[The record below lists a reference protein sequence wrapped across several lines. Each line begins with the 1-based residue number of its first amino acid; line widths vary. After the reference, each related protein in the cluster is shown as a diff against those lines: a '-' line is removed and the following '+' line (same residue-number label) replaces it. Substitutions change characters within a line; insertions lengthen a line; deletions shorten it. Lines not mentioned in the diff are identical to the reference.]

1 MTYHVAGIDL
11 SMTNAGVAVLR
22 GDLPQP
28 IITNVMS
35 SPIKTTRNAD
45 GDLYA
50 GLLDRRNRLQGIAAR
65 VVRAALTGL
74 DRETDDAPLFV
85 IEAPLYAAH
94 GKSGTAGQHDRAG
107 LWWLVVHLLYKH
119 GLVVEVTGSTMKRY
133 ATGSGATPKGS
144 TSKAPVTAAMPRMF
158 PGVFVADDNAADAL
172 ALAAMGA
179 RALGHPREPSPQR
192 VNPAALDAVRWPTE
206 TMRRTQNPTA

>member
-11 SMTNAGVAVLR
+11 SMTNAAVAVLR
-22 GDLPQP
+22 GDLPEP
-28 IITNVMS
+28 AITNVLS
-35 SPIKTTRNAD
+35 SPVKTARNAE

-50 GLLDRRNRLQGIAAR
+50 GLLDRRNRLQSIAAR
-65 VVRAALTGL
+65 VVRAALAGL
-74 DRETDDAPLFV
+74 DREHDDAPLFV
-85 IEAPLYAAH
+85 IESPLYRANT
-94 GKSGTAGQHDRAG
+94 GSGAVHDRAG

-119 GLVVEVTGSTMKRY
+119 GLVVEVSTTTMKRY
-133 ATGSGATPKGS
+133 ATGSGGTPKGS

-158 PGVFVADDNAADAL
+158 PGVYVTDDNAADAL

-192 VNPAALDAVRWPTE
+192 VHPAALDAVRWPTD
-206 TMRRTQNPTA
+206 TIRRNA